1 MTLRRPEGV
10 SDQHWEAIEA
20 HEARL
25 DGAVQRADFS
35 GVVGAAKELCESVAR
50 VVCAERAQTLSMS
63 EDFNKTILTAH
74 VALDRQPGRG
84 AAVEASVREI
94 AQTARTMMTK
104 LGLLRNEV
112 GTGHGYPVLPV
123 VTRETA
129 AMAEQSARL
138 WSTWALA
145 RLDEVL
151 RGEVPGLVQELER
164 SWWHRGLL
172 AQRFVEVGL
181 NSLHSEDQHRL
192 GVAVAHRSSGGG
204 TFVVR
209 QGGIDPL
216 ESDGAAW
223 PANYRAG
230 VAAGLLIDSLGRFAL
245 IPQYVRVLSIIVSLM
260 ELEEWRQLS
269 GQAASAPLDV
279 SLRGD
284 YELRHHLADGMKDIA
299 DTLDGHHR
307 AYWLELLS
315 KRVRS
320 EEGEEG

>member
-1 MTLRRPEGV
+1 VTLRRPEGV
-10 SDQHWEAIEA
+10 SDKHWEAIEA

-35 GVVGAAKELCESVAR
+35 GVVGAAKELCECVAR
-50 VVCAERAQTLSMS
+50 VICAERAQTLSTS
-63 EDFNKTILTAH
+63 DDFGKTILTAH
-74 VALDRQPGRG
+74 DALDRRPGRG
-84 AAVEASVREI
+84 AAVEMAVREM
-94 AQTARTMMTK
+94 AQTAREMMTK
-104 LGLLRNEV
+104 LSFLRNEL
-112 GTGHGYPVLPV
+112 GTGHGRSILPV

-164 SWWHRGLL
+164 GLWHRGLL
-172 AQRFVEVGL
+172 AQRFAEVGL
-181 NSLHSEDQHRL
+181 DSLHSEDQHRL

-209 QGGIDPL
+209 QGGIEPL
-216 ESDGAAW
+216 ESDGSAW
-223 PANYRAG
+223 PASYRAG
-230 VAAGLLIDSLGRFAL
+230 VAAGLMIDSLGRFAL
-245 IPQYVRVLSIIVSLM
+245 IPQYVRVLSTIVSLM

-269 GQAASAPLDV
+269 EQAASAPLDV
-279 SLRGD
+279 NLRGD
-284 YELRHHLADGMKDIA
+284 NELRQQLADEMMNIA

-307 AYWLELLS
+307 AYWLELS
-315 KRVRS
+315 KRVRN

>member
-1 MTLRRPEGV
+1 MSLRRPEGV

-25 DGAVQRADFS
+25 DGAVRRADFS
-35 GVVGAAKELCESVAR
+35 GVVGAAKELCECVAR
-50 VVCAERAQTLSMS
+50 VICVERAQTLSTS
-63 EDFNKTILTAH
+63 DDFNKTILTAH
-74 VALDRQPGRG
+74 EALDRQPGRG
-84 AAVEASVREI
+84 AAIETAVQQI

-104 LGLLRNEV
+104 LSFLRNEL
-112 GTGHGYPVLPV
+112 GTGHGRSILPI

-164 SWWHRGLL
+164 GLWHRDLL
-172 AQRFVEVGL
+172 TQRFAEVGL

-204 TFVVR
+204 TVVVR
-209 QGGIDPL
+209 RAGVEPL
-216 ESDGAAW
+216 ETDGAAW
-223 PANYRAG
+223 PASYRSG

-245 IPQYVRVLSIIVSLM
+245 MPQYVNVLSTIVSLM
-260 ELEEWRQLS
+260 DLEEWRQLS
-269 GQAASAPLDV
+269 EQAASAPLDV
-279 SLRGD
+279 KLRGD
-284 YELRHHLADGMKDIA
+284 YELRYEVADDMKDIA
-299 DTLDGHHR
+299 ETLDGRHR
-307 AYWLELLS
+307 QYWLELS

>member
-1 MTLRRPEGV
+1 M
-10 SDQHWEAIEA
+10 
-20 HEARL
+20 
-25 DGAVQRADFS
+25 
-35 GVVGAAKELCESVAR
+35 VGAAKELCESVAR
-50 VVCAERAQTLSMS
+50 VVCAERAQTLSTS

-74 VALDRQPGRG
+74 DALDRRPGRG
-84 AAVEASVREI
+84 AAVEVAVREM
-94 AQTARTMMTK
+94 AQTARDMMTK
-104 LGLLRNEV
+104 LGFLRNEL
-112 GTGHGYPVLPV
+112 GTGHGRSIFPV

-151 RGEVPGLVQELER
+151 RGEVSGLIQELER
-164 SWWHRGLL
+164 GWWHRDLL
-172 AQRFVEVGL
+172 VERFVEVGL

-209 QGGIDPL
+209 QAGIDPL

-223 PANYRAG
+223 PASYRAG

-260 ELEEWRQLS
+260 DLEEWRQLS
-269 GQAASAPLDV
+269 EQAASAPLDV
-279 SLRGD
+279 NLRGD
-284 YELRHHLADGMKDIA
+284 HELRYQLADDMINIA
-299 DTLDGHHR
+299 ETLDGQYREH
-307 AYWLELLS
+307 WLEVS
-315 KRVRS
+315 KRVRKED
-320 EEGEEG
+320 EEE